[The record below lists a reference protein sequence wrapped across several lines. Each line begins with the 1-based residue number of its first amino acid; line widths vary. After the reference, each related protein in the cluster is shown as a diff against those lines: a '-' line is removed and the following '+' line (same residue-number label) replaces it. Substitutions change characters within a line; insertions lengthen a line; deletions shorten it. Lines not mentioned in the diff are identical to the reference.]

1 MLEQR
6 YIVPSGT
13 WPLGC
18 KGTLLPPHWCQLL
31 WGSAPAPAPGCT
43 SPAGAQLPSGPQLGR
58 SGKVLQDSAGRWWPR
73 PHLDVP
79 WCPSAVGY
87 NNCRCFSACV
97 PPLGR
102 CIWCKPAYST
112 WTLIGPEHC
121 CSLWLWVWGKGWGTL
136 HKQSFNKRKAFWKPR
151 LGISLKC
158 CVLQGGYKHGHK
170 KRSQCLVLQF
180 KIAVGKTIYCNK

>member
-1 MLEQR
+1 MASGMQR
-6 YIVPSGT
+6 HLAPTTLVPAPMGLCSCSSSRMHKPSRGPA
-13 WPLGC
+13 PLGPSTWQ
-18 KGTLLPPHWCQLL
+18 KWE
-31 WGSAPAPAPGCT
+31 SA
-43 SPAGAQLPSGPQLGR
+43 AGFCREMVA
-58 SGKVLQDSAGRWWPR
+58 KTT
-73 PHLDVP
+73 P
-79 WCPSAVGY
+79 WCAMVPLAVGY